1 MRITSKASCAIS
13 ALIDLALQQPGTYTS
28 LQSIAARQK
37 ISVSHLEHL
46 FAKLRRNALV
56 LSVRGPGGGYA
67 LARAA
72 CTISIADIAKAVDQ
86 HAEQAFDHAMPA
98 TGRLTPEALIAESL
112 WARADLSL
120 QCILQDIDLQSLAEP
135 HRKAQAE
142 MSEAAPQSQRSP
154 VLQRPKPIG
163 QTPRARAVTCVFD
176 LAELDI

>member
-1 MRITSKASCAIS
+1 MRITSRASCAIS
-13 ALIDLALQQPGTYTS
+13 ALIDLALQQPGTFTS
-28 LQSIAARQK
+28 LQGIAARHN
-37 ISVSHLEHL
+37 ISVSYLEHL

-72 CTISIADIAKAVDQ
+72 CTISVADIVKAVDQ
-86 HAEQAFDHAMPA
+86 HAEQAFDHAMPVA
-98 TGRLTPEALIAESL
+98 GGLTPEALIAESL

-135 HRKAQAE
+135 HRDAQAAKNE
-142 MSEAAPQSQRSP
+142 TPQSQRSP
-154 VLQRPKPIG
+154 VLRRPKSIG
-163 QTPRARAVTCVFD
+163 QTPPVRAVTSVFD